1 MKQPLI
7 SVVIPCYNVENY
19 VETCL
24 KSITAQSYSNLEI
37 ICVNDCSTDTTAE
50 KLAVLK
56 ENDER
61 ISICTHAK
69 NQGLFRARITG
80 IKHSHGDYIAFVDS
94 DDHIDEDFF
103 RCLISKASE
112 NNYDIVMGDTV
123 HEDEQGYRWIH
134 ASYSD
139 IIVNDRSDENVLG
152 ELLKQEGYCF
162 IWHAVW
168 NKIYKKSVF
177 DKALPFFDS
186 IKEHIIMG
194 EDVLFSCILHYYAK
208 SFAKTNFAYYFYLQR
223 KGASTALD
231 NNINKY
237 KKNIDD
243 LERVFSYINTFF
255 DEHNLNKEFREHF
268 DRWRELYSAIGTTM
282 YFILVCN
289 QPQSNVFTAE
299 LKNVLKQRT
308 RSTQKTQTIGFTK
321 HLFRLTTDI

>member
-103 RCLISKASE
+103 RCLIC
-112 NNYDIVMGDTV
+112 I
-123 HEDEQGYRWIH
+123 
-134 ASYSD
+134 
-139 IIVNDRSDENVLG
+139 
-152 ELLKQEGYCF
+152 
-162 IWHAVW
+162 
-168 NKIYKKSVF
+168 
-177 DKALPFFDS
+177 FF
-186 IKEHIIMG
+186 
-194 EDVLFSCILHYYAK
+194 
-208 SFAKTNFAYYFYLQR
+208 
-223 KGASTALD
+223 
-231 NNINKY
+231 
-237 KKNIDD
+237 
-243 LERVFSYINTFF
+243 
-255 DEHNLNKEFREHF
+255 
-268 DRWRELYSAIGTTM
+268 
-282 YFILVCN
+282 
-289 QPQSNVFTAE
+289 
-299 LKNVLKQRT
+299 
-308 RSTQKTQTIGFTK
+308 
-321 HLFRLTTDI
+321 